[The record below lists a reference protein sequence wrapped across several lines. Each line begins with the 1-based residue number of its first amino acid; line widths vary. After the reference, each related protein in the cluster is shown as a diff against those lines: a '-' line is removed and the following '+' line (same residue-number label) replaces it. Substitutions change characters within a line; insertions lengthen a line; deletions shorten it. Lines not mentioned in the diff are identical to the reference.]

1 MAWPFTTWSC
11 GADTVPR
18 VNKSR
23 TPAKTIVKQLRNVL
37 PPWKRKQSLRPEEN
51 RVNNMTREAGT
62 QAGNP
67 TLGQKD
73 VLIPCNLM
81 LTVVD
86 AIAFTD

>member
-1 MAWPFTTWSC
+1 
-11 GADTVPR
+11 
-18 VNKSR
+18 
-23 TPAKTIVKQLRNVL
+23 
-37 PPWKRKQSLRPEEN
+37 
-51 RVNNMTREAGT
+51 MTREAGT

>member
-1 MAWPFTTWSC
+1 
-11 GADTVPR
+11 
-18 VNKSR
+18 
-23 TPAKTIVKQLRNVL
+23 
-37 PPWKRKQSLRPEEN
+37 
-51 RVNNMTREAGT
+51 MTREAGT

-67 TLGQKD
+67 TLRQKD